1 MAVVDSPAGSSYHWS
16 MTVKAFLF
24 LAVVVLSVSSS
35 PGLAGNDTGQ
45 RRNTII
51 TTPAAPPGGGG
62 PKVSRDPETG
72 DRSISV
78 TSPVNSTEKGRLLLG
93 PIIVE
98 PRVGTGKGRP
108 RSE

>member
-1 MAVVDSPAGSSYHWS
+1 M
-16 MTVKAFLF
+16 KAKVFLCLA
-24 LAVVVLSVSSS
+24 LAVLAAPS
-35 PGLAGNDTGQ
+35 PSGLAGNDTGQ
-45 RRNTII
+45 RRDTTI

-78 TSPVNSTEKGRLLLG
+78 TSPANSTEKGRLLLG

-98 PRVGTGKGRP
+98 PRVGSGEGRP

>member
-1 MAVVDSPAGSSYHWS
+1 
-16 MTVKAFLF
+16 MTAKAFLC
-24 LAVVVLSVSSS
+24 LVLVVLVVPSFT
-35 PGLAGNDTGQ
+35 GLAGNDTQQ
-45 RRNTII
+45 RRDTTI

-78 TSPVNSTEKGRLLLG
+78 TSPTNSTEKGRLLLG

-108 RSE
+108 RNE